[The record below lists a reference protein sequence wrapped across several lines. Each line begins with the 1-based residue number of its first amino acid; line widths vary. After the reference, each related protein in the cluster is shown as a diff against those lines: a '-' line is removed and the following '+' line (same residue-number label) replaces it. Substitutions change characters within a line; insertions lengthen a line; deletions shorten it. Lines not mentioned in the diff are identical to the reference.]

1 LPDID
6 FNIRC
11 GNTLVGYA
19 TEKELDTALLEGD
32 MFAAQAFKTEVYN
45 QMDFVSKVFN
55 SFRNLQLTQNEDS
68 IEYKQAKH
76 ELQIRLQNLNLT
88 LNKYMYKSIIG
99 RDVADPDNDESYDE
113 DIYMLS
119 WKIFCKHA
127 FSNPEEF
134 NILFFSRHSSN
145 LPDVLKEYMDL
156 FPPDRDT
163 SSDVFLEAMFRATSL
178 QDRNFMLLLPL
189 LEGRRSDKDI
199 ILVNDMTIAFFY
211 VLLIQLLGKD
221 SNVTPESQ
229 TERMLEACRKVAV
242 I

>member
-1 LPDID
+1 MGRPSMSPEAIRNNKIALIKGAMETIHESGVQSVSARSLGSRVGMNSALIYRYFKDID
-6 FNIRC
+6 EVILFAC
-11 GNTLVGYA
+11 VHALQEYT
-19 TEKELDTALLEGD
+19 KEMVLSSKD
-32 MFAAQAFKTEVYN
+32 M
-45 QMDFVSKVFN
+45 
-55 SFRNLQLTQNEDS
+55 
-68 IEYKQAKH
+68 
-76 ELQIRLQNLNLT
+76 
-88 LNKYMYKSIIG
+88 
-99 RDVADPDNDESYDE
+99 DPDNDESYDE

-134 NILFFSRHSSN
+134 NILFFSRHSRN

-178 QDRNFMLLLPL
+178 HDRNFMLLLPL

>member
-1 LPDID
+1 MGRPSMSPEAIRNNKIALIKGAMETIHESGVQSVSARSLGSRVGMNSALIYRYFKDID
-6 FNIRC
+6 EVILFAC
-11 GNTLVGYA
+11 VHALQEYT
-19 TEKELDTALLEGD
+19 KEMVLSSKD
-32 MFAAQAFKTEVYN
+32 M
-45 QMDFVSKVFN
+45 
-55 SFRNLQLTQNEDS
+55 
-68 IEYKQAKH
+68 
-76 ELQIRLQNLNLT
+76 
-88 LNKYMYKSIIG
+88 
-99 RDVADPDNDESYDE
+99 DPDNDESYDE

>member
-1 LPDID
+1 MGRPSMSPEAIRNNKIALIKGAMETIHESGVQSVSARSLGSRVGMNSALIYRYFKDID
-6 FNIRC
+6 EVILFAC
-11 GNTLVGYA
+11 VHALQEYT
-19 TEKELDTALLEGD
+19 KEMVLSSKD
-32 MFAAQAFKTEVYN
+32 M
-45 QMDFVSKVFN
+45 
-55 SFRNLQLTQNEDS
+55 
-68 IEYKQAKH
+68 
-76 ELQIRLQNLNLT
+76 
-88 LNKYMYKSIIG
+88 
-99 RDVADPDNDESYDE
+99 DPDSDESYDE

-134 NILFFSRHSSN
+134 NILFFSRHSRN

-189 LEGRRSDKDI
+189 LEGRGSDKDI

-211 VLLIQLLGKD
+211 VLLIQLLEKD

>member
-1 LPDID
+1 MGRPSMSPEAIRNNKIALIKGAMETIHESGVQSVSARSLGSRVGMNSALIYRYFKDID
-6 FNIRC
+6 EVILFAC
-11 GNTLVGYA
+11 VHALQEYT
-19 TEKELDTALLEGD
+19 KEMVLSSKD
-32 MFAAQAFKTEVYN
+32 M
-45 QMDFVSKVFN
+45 
-55 SFRNLQLTQNEDS
+55 
-68 IEYKQAKH
+68 
-76 ELQIRLQNLNLT
+76 
-88 LNKYMYKSIIG
+88 
-99 RDVADPDNDESYDE
+99 DPDNDESYDE

-134 NILFFSRHSSN
+134 NILFFSRHSRN

>member
-1 LPDID
+1 METIHESGVQSVSARSLGSRVGMNSALIYRYFKDID
-6 FNIRC
+6 EVILFAC
-11 GNTLVGYA
+11 VHALQEYT
-19 TEKELDTALLEGD
+19 KEMVLSSKD
-32 MFAAQAFKTEVYN
+32 M
-45 QMDFVSKVFN
+45 
-55 SFRNLQLTQNEDS
+55 
-68 IEYKQAKH
+68 
-76 ELQIRLQNLNLT
+76 
-88 LNKYMYKSIIG
+88 
-99 RDVADPDNDESYDE
+99 DPDNDESYDE